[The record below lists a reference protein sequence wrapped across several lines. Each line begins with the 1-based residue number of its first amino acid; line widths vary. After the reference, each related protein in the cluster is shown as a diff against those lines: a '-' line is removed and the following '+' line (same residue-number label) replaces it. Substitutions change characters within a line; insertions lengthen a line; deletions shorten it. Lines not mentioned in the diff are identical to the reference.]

1 MKNIFYLFQE
11 HVILGIR
18 IQDPDL
24 DEKNFRQRPESSDS
38 TRSNPATLKKKQ
50 EPSACS
56 DLSQLNNLN
65 NI

>member
-1 MKNIFYLFQE
+1 MKNIFFLFQE

-38 TRSNPATLKKKQ
+38 TRSKPATLKKNKNHL
-50 EPSACS
+50 SA
-56 DLSQLNNLN
+56 L
-65 NI
+65 I

>member
-1 MKNIFYLFQE
+1 MKNIFFLFHE

-38 TRSNPATLKKKQ
+38 TRSKPATLKKTNKNHL
-50 EPSACS
+50 SA
-56 DLSQLNNLN
+56 L
-65 NI
+65 I